1 MGTHPWGWGQAGT
14 WLGQG
19 GQGLGQQ
26 LQPGG
31 WCGVLCPRRLGSP
44 VWLTGSGRAVNV
56 LRAFFPLH
64 LLWDFKIILLFL
76 FKFFTSFFQSQRL
89 HHRSAGGSSPSDLES
104 VGPAGTYGSFLFFP
118 CSRNLWGGAEPRDL
132 WSRHCST
139 PCFSL
144 RQRGPSKA
152 GCEG

>member
-1 MGTHPWGWGQAGT
+1 MGTGWDMA
-14 WLGQG
+14 W
-19 GQGLGQQ
+19 
-26 LQPGG
+26 
-31 WCGVLCPRRLGSP
+31 PRRAGFGAAAAAWGVMWGPGPQQVGSP